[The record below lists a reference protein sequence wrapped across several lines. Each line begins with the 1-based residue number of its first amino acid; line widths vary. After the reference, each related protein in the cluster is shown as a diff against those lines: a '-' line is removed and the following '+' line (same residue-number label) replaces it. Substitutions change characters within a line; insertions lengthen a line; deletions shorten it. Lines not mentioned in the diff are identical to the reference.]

1 MYHIEFAP
9 KYRRKIAYGKKDI
22 ANIKY
27 AMLMKRSKNNR
38 GGELSGSCAYAGR
51 IAAQYKC
58 IKFRRVSK
66 REKYVNDIRET
77 CEFKI

>member
-1 MYHIEFAP
+1 
-9 KYRRKIAYGKKDI
+9 
-22 ANIKY
+22 
-27 AMLMKRSKNNR
+27 MKRSKINR
-38 GGELSGSCAYAGR
+38 GGELSGSCAYAGG